1 MSYGGRTAIE
11 VEPKRS
17 LVARLRV
24 LCCLI
29 VLCTSGCASQK
40 YVQIRSNPFNPL
52 TEKLNLASRSG
63 PDVTTR
69 TMSLLR
75 HYALLDTYHKNP
87 KECLTQLQELATDEK
102 GAEKTYAIAEL
113 AYIVG
118 KKAEARQQKGDAL
131 DMYTVAVSNAYLYLF
146 CPDLDSSRNPYDPQ
160 FRGACDLYNASLEA
174 TLRLVIDQGRLRP
187 GNSYRITSSN
197 KDYDVRVISKG
208 SWKDS
213 DFADLRFC
221 NDYKVNGF
229 DTSNLSYGIGVPMIA
244 VRRPNTGENASEKY
258 YPEGLSFPVTALLRV
273 TSPTLE
279 TSHDSQHRHPCVLEL
294 HDPLDTTDI
303 QLNSRL
309 VPLQSDL
316 STPLAYFL
324 DNPKF
329 REQTNSTLGLRD
341 PSRTEKLRGIYM
353 VEPFDPN
360 RVPVVMVHG
369 LWSSP
374 LTWMPMFNDLRSFQ
388 ELRRNYQF
396 WFYQYPTGQPF
407 WVSATQMR
415 SDLHELRQTLDPA
428 RQYPVLDNIVLV
440 GHSMGGLVS
449 RMQTIESGDEFWK
462 ILSDKPFNSI
472 QGDESELQRIAAAL
486 YFHPNPSIKR
496 VVTIGTPHRGSD
508 YANDATRWIGR
519 AIIKLPTS
527 ITDIGN
533 SIIRQNPDTFRNT
546 DLLTTNTSIDSLSP
560 ESPIFPTMLR
570 APRAPWVK
578 YHNIVGVVEKSNWMG
593 GSSAPSDGI
602 VGVESAMMDDV
613 ASEIMVDSK
622 HQEIHLK
629 PRAILEVR
637 RVLVEHLRELTQYPQ
652 LSAILDVPDAWKVSS
667 PSETPASRN
676 YVATRL
682 YPQQAP
688 AMVVPA
694 AAFEPLPF
702 PEKKQSRLLAIPM
715 KPKSSL

>member
-1 MSYGGRTAIE
+1 MNNFGRTLTNDLSE
-11 VEPKRS
+11 RS
-17 LVARLRV
+17 YLAWLRFV
-24 LCCLI
+24 CCLFAI
-29 VLCTSGCASQK
+29 VLFNGCATQK

-52 TEKLNLASRSG
+52 TEKLNLTSRSG
-63 PDVTTR
+63 PEVTTR

-75 HYALLDTYHKNP
+75 HYALLDAYHKDP
-87 KECLTQLQELATDEK
+87 KACLTQLQEVATDEK

-118 KKAEARQQKGDAL
+118 KKAEARQQEGDAL

-174 TLRLVIDQGRLRP
+174 TLRLVIDQGNLRP
-187 GNSYRITSSN
+187 GNSYRIKSTN
-197 KDYDVRVISKG
+197 KNYDVRVISKG

-221 NDYKVNGF
+221 SDFKVNGF
-229 DTSNLSYGIGVPMIA
+229 DTSNLSYGIGVPMIG
-244 VRRPNTGENASEKY
+244 VRRPNTEENPTEKY
-258 YPEGLSFPVTALLRV
+258 YPEGLSFPALLRV

-279 TSHDSQHRHPCVLEL
+279 ASRNSQHRHPCVLEL

-462 ILSDKPFNSI
+462 ILSDKPFETI
-472 QGDESELQRIAAAL
+472 KGDESELQRIAAAL

-508 YANDATRWIGR
+508 YANDATRWLGR

-570 APRAPWVK
+570 APKAPWVK
-578 YHNIVGVVEKSNWMG
+578 YHNIVGVVEKNSWLSS
-593 GSSAPSDGI
+593 SSAPSDGI

-613 ASEIMVDSK
+613 SSEIMVESK

-652 LSAILDVPDAWKVSS
+652 LSSLLDIPDAWKV
-667 PSETPASRN
+667 PSNAGTRN
-676 YVATRL
+676 YVTTNL
-682 YPQQAP
+682 HPQQAP
-688 AMVVPA
+688 AEVVPA

-702 PEKKQSRLLAIPM
+702 PEKKSSRLLAIPM